1 MGFGV
6 SWYRCPVAPLGFLPC
21 ASAAPPSAA
30 SPSGFC
36 ALDGCISMSDSSLLV
51 YSWGWV
57 GGIFA
62 APLGFLP
69 CAVLFLMACSVRCFP
84 CCRFPWGFQVTW
96 CLSCF
101 PGDVGWASVLP
112 FFFYASPAPL
122 ACRGIRGYAPC
133 VRVLPLRW
141 CLLGLKVRSPCCP
154 SLTLGWVCFWPAVS
168 QAFVVRHGLGFV
180 DAYSGRWMVQVP
192 DVFLY
197 LTLGSSLSL
206 PLLAGGLRWL
216 RFILGCPSSVALLW
230 RGLTW
235 FFVRYWLACP
245 HGAAVPLDSWDRSP
259 ISGPSVFF
267 LSPRPFRYF
276 PSFGWVCFW
285 S

>member
-1 MGFGV
+1 MGLGV
-6 SWYRCPVAPLGFLPC
+6 SWYRCPVTPLGFLPC

-36 ALDGCISMSDSSLLV
+36 ALDGCVSMSDSSLLV

-69 CAVLFLMACSVRCFP
+69 CAVLFLRACSVRCFP
-84 CCRFPWGFQVTW
+84 CCRFPWGFQVTG
-96 CLSCF
+96 CLSFCF
-101 PGDVGWASVLP
+101 PGDVGWASALP

-122 ACRGIRGYAPC
+122 ACWGSRGYAPC
-133 VRVLPLRW
+133 VRMLPLRW
-141 CLLGLKVRSPCCP
+141 CPLGLKVRSPCCP

-192 DVFLY
+192 GVFLY

-206 PLLAGGLRWL
+206 PVLAAGLRWL
-216 RFILGCPSSVALLW
+216 RFIPGCPPSVASLW
-230 RGLTW
+230 RG
-235 FFVRYWLACP
+235 
-245 HGAAVPLDSWDRSP
+245 
-259 ISGPSVFF
+259 
-267 LSPRPFRYF
+267 
-276 PSFGWVCFW
+276 
-285 S
+285 